1 MLTAYAKGRE
11 RARVAHQK
19 NKVVVAKRKELA
31 PEHELAQKLRE
42 KKQYRRRNLCRAL
55 VALVILIVVA
65 AVWLGGARG
74 VAELTKTMDV
84 VSYEPVSA
92 RVAAV
97 FGIIFV
103 LSAPIPGYSGALYT
117 AGRVFGTWWGALLS
131 YGAATLGGTLCFLIT
146 RIALGWIS
154 VRLAR
159 KQDITH
165 PAIVALVRAVKKWG
179 LSSLIVVR
187 IMPLPYGLCNFIVG
201 LSRCS
206 MWHYIVALAIT
217 NVKVVVYTYAGA
229 SALETDAL
237 VFSVSLGEAIWVGL
251 ALVVCVPAI
260 VILGMCTH
268 NEMKLMR
275 YEEVERFQLEL
286 AEQVGAGQSG
296 PSAELAA
303 AMEVAAME
311 AVEDARDLSRSNSDG
326 GDSTEAT
333 TPGATPGRTAVV

>member
-1 MLTAYAKGRE
+1 MYAYGRE
-11 RARVAHQK
+11 RARAAHQK
-19 NKVVVAKRKELA
+19 SKAIAAKRKQLA
-31 PEHELAQKLRE
+31 PEHELAQKLRD

-55 VALVILIVVA
+55 FALLILTIVT

-74 VAELTKTMDV
+74 MTELTKTMDV
-84 VSYEPVSA
+84 ASYEPVSA

-103 LSAPIPGYSGALYT
+103 LSAPIPGYSGALYS
-117 AGRVFGTWWGALLS
+117 AGRLFGTWWGALIGYL
-131 YGAATLGGTLCFLIT
+131 AATVGGTLCFLVT
-146 RIALGWIS
+146 RIALGWVS

-159 KQDITH
+159 KQNITH

-187 IMPLPYGLCNFIVG
+187 IMPLPYGLCNFVVG

-217 NVKVVVYTYAGA
+217 NVKVVAYTYAGA
-229 SALETDAL
+229 SALEQDAL
-237 VFSVSLGEAIWVGL
+237 FISVSLGEAIWVGL
-251 ALVVCVPAI
+251 ALIVSVPAI

-268 NEMKLMR
+268 NEMKLMQ

-286 AEQVGAGQSG
+286 AEQVGAGESG

-303 AMEVAAME
+303 AMKVAAME
-311 AVEDARDLSRSNSDG
+311 AAEEARDLDSSTRSD
-326 GDSTEAT
+326 DVDTTEAT
-333 TPGATPGRTAVV
+333 TPGVTPGRTAVA